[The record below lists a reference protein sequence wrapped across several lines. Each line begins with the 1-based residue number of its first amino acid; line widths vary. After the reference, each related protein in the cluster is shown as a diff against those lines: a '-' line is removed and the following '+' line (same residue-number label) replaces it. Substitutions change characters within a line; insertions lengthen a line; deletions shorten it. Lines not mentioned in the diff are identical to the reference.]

1 MRMLHRYPLRPRP
14 KLVFSILFF
23 GLCAVALCYQASH
36 TRRGVIIEGAIHL
49 NRGQAQIFFWVL
61 AALSLGFVA
70 LGTVGLV
77 RLARGKLEVVI
88 DDGGIALPG
97 TLFRPRPHR
106 FAWPEI
112 TGARL
117 SKVSGQAF
125 LTITAPGA
133 KASLAK
139 AHVTDAAFDEIVA
152 IVGQRVPAP
161 RTQLPVARLH
171 S

>member
-1 MRMLHRYPLRPRP
+1 MLHRYPLRPRP
-14 KLVFSILFF
+14 RLVFSILFF
-23 GLCAVALCYQASH
+23 GLCAAVLCYQASH
-36 TRRGVIIEGAIHL
+36 TRRGVILEGAIHL

-70 LGTVGLV
+70 LGTVSLV

-88 DDGGIALPG
+88 DDDGIDLPG

-106 FAWPEI
+106 FAWPDI

-133 KASLAK
+133 KAYLSK
-139 AHVTDAAFDEIVA
+139 ANVTDAAFDEIVA

-161 RTQLPVARLH
+161 RAQLPVARLH